1 MTVDH
6 DRYADDLAAYAL
18 GALSDAEAEAFERHL
33 TGCDAC
39 ARELEQAR
47 AVVGALPAAVPQH
60 RAPPQLKRAVM
71 RAIGRPARERR
82 RLSLRR
88 PALALAGGLAAA
100 ALALGA
106 YGLGASLSGG
116 TREVVAASV
125 DETRLPGARAA
136 LAARDDL
143 GVLRAERLP
152 RPSAGQLYVVW
163 VDRGQRPIYASS
175 FNVRPDG
182 SGEAGVPELDGVKRV
197 MVTRERS
204 TAVTAPSE
212 RPVLTVEL

>member
-1 MTVDH
+1 VTVDH

-100 ALALGA
+100 ALALGEGVWRRTWPDETTGYWFSA
-106 YGLGASLSGG
+106 PEAWDIDDPTRPRALMYQRARGIWELLGAA
-116 TREVVAASV
+116 RES
-125 DETRLPGARAA
+125 
-136 LAARDDL
+136 
-143 GVLRAERLP
+143 
-152 RPSAGQLYVVW
+152 
-163 VDRGQRPIYASS
+163 
-175 FNVRPDG
+175 
-182 SGEAGVPELDGVKRV
+182 
-197 MVTRERS
+197 
-204 TAVTAPSE
+204 
-212 RPVLTVEL
+212 

>member
-1 MTVDH
+1 
-6 DRYADDLAAYAL
+6 
-18 GALSDAEAEAFERHL
+18 
-33 TGCDAC
+33 
-39 ARELEQAR
+39 
-47 AVVGALPAAVPQH
+47 
-60 RAPPQLKRAVM
+60 
-71 RAIGRPARERR
+71 
-82 RLSLRR
+82 
-88 PALALAGGLAAA
+88 
-100 ALALGA
+100 
-106 YGLGASLSGG
+106 
-116 TREVVAASV
+116 
-125 DETRLPGARAA
+125 
-136 LAARDDL
+136 
-143 GVLRAERLP
+143 VLRAERLP